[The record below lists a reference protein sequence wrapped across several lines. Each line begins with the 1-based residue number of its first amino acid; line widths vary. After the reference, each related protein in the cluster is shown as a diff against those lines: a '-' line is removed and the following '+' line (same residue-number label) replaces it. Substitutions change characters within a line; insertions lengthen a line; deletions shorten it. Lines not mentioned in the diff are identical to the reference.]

1 MSQPTVLAVDGNS
14 LLHRAFHAS
23 ARSGFRI
30 DGRPAW
36 AVRGLLSQL
45 VAAVDRVCADAVVVG
60 FDDRGNS
67 SRKKR
72 WPTYKAHRV
81 PKPETLESQLDLAV
95 VVLRA
100 PRRRSSWSR
109 PGWRRT
115 TSLASVAAQ
124 APALGART
132 VVATSDRDSFSLIDE
147 HTRMLRILNGG
158 VDASPLLDPAR
169 LAMVTGVRP
178 EQYSDLA
185 ALRGDAS
192 DNLPGVSGFGAKT
205 AVKLLTELDTAEAAF
220 ADALA
225 GGERCR
231 AAVGSAPGQ
240 DAGDPRGPGAL
251 RPQPRGHGD
260 GRDRRARPRPGAGGS
275 GVLPLDEETVR
286 SVFTRFELHVPA
298 AIRALTPQGAHPVG
312 RADLRRPAL
321 VGPRRPAVRPL
332 PQLVPS
338 APAYVQET
346 CSERLALGVTDGQGR
361 RIVAVVVTYN
371 RLPLLAAPGR
381 PAGRGPG
388 ARRGAGGRQRVDRRH
403 GRRGC
408 EDAPVSSRTLPTN
421 TGGAGGFH
429 DGLAWAVE
437 RGADLVWLMDDDGL
451 PDPDCLGRLLE
462 HPDLDFWGPVVVDE
476 DDPGP
481 AGLPDP
487 AAGRHPRRA
496 RDGRGPGGRH
506 GRRDPRRGHPLQRRA
521 RHPRPGRADRA
532 AARGVLHLGRRRRVP
547 LARQR
552 APAPGPRRWWT
563 RDRAPPER
571 GRPRHAG

>member
-23 ARSGFRI
+23 ARSGFRL

-67 SRKKR
+67 SRKKQ

-100 PRRRSSWSR
+100 LGVVVVVP
-109 PGWRRT
+109 PGLEADDV
-115 TSLASVAAQ
+115 LASVSAQ
-124 APALGART
+124 APAMGART

-192 DNLPGVSGFGAKT
+192 DNLPGVMGFGAKT
-205 AVKLLTELDTAEAAF
+205 AVKLLTDLDSAEAAF

-231 AAVGSAPGQ
+231 AAVGSARAKTLATTEARERYDLNREVMTMVATAELGLDLAERRRSRGAP
-240 DAGDPRGPGAL
+240 ARRGDRPVGVQPVRAARARRDPGA
-251 RPQPRGHGD
+251 D
-260 GRDRRARPRPGAGGS
+260 A
-275 GVLPLDEETVR
+275 
-286 SVFTRFELHVPA
+286 
-298 AIRALTPQGAHPVG
+298 QGAHPVG

-321 VGPRRPAVRPL
+321 VRPAGTAVRP
-332 PQLVPS
+332 
-338 APAYVQET
+338 A
-346 CSERLALGVTDGQGR
+346 
-361 RIVAVVVTYN
+361 
-371 RLPLLAAPGR
+371 
-381 PAGRGPG
+381 
-388 ARRGAGGRQRVDRRH
+388 
-403 GRRGC
+403 
-408 EDAPVSSRTLPTN
+408 
-421 TGGAGGFH
+421 
-429 DGLAWAVE
+429 
-437 RGADLVWLMDDDGL
+437 
-451 PDPDCLGRLLE
+451 
-462 HPDLDFWGPVVVDE
+462 
-476 DDPGP
+476 
-481 AGLPDP
+481 
-487 AAGRHPRRA
+487 
-496 RDGRGPGGRH
+496 
-506 GRRDPRRGHPLQRRA
+506 
-521 RHPRPGRADRA
+521 A
-532 AARGVLHLGRRRRVP
+532 AARAQRPGVR
-547 LARQR
+547 
-552 APAPGPRRWWT
+552 PGDAFLEHCCT
-563 RDRAPPER
+563 
-571 GRPRHAG
+571 H

>member
-23 ARSGFRI
+23 ARSGFRL

-67 SRKKR
+67 SRKRR

-95 VVLRA
+95 DVLRA
-100 PRRRSSWSR
+100 LGVVVVVP
-109 PGWRRT
+109 PGLEADDV
-115 TSLASVAAQ
+115 LASVAAQ
-124 APALGART
+124 APTLGART

-205 AVKLLTELDTAEAAF
+205 AVRLLTELDSAEAAF

-225 GGERCR
+225 GGR
-231 AAVGSAPGQ
+231 ALPCGRRGRAGQ
-240 DAGDPRGPGAL
+240 DPGDRGGQGAL
-251 RPQPRGHGD
+251 RPQPRGDGD
-260 GRDRRARPRPGAGGS
+260 GGHRRARPGPDTGCRRGRAPARRGDGALGVRPLRAARPRRDPGA
-275 GVLPLDEETVR
+275 
-286 SVFTRFELHVPA
+286 H
-298 AIRALTPQGAHPVG
+298 PQGAHPDR
-312 RADLRRPAL
+312 RADLRRPAV
-321 VGPRRPAVRPL
+321 VGTAGAAVRPAAAARAQRPGVRPGDVFCKPGDAREADGHRARSGVRRYGEPML
-332 PQLVPS
+332 ERGRMVAVPHAAWLVT
-338 APAYVQET
+338 ELRNLLDH
-346 CSERLALGVTDGQGR
+346 RLLRFPVTDDQGR

-371 RLPLLAAPGR
+371 RLALL
-381 PAGRGPG
+381 
-388 ARRGAGGRQRVDRRH
+388 QRLVTRLTAVPQLDEVLVVDNASTD
-403 GRRGC
+403 GTGSWL

-421 TGGAGGFH
+421 SGGAGGFH
-429 DGLAWAVE
+429 EGLAWAVE

-451 PDPDCLGRLLE
+451 PDEDCLARLLE
-462 HPDLDFWGPVVVDE
+462 HADLDFWGPVVVDE
-476 DDPGP
+476 GDPDRLVFPIRLAGGTRTVRQLDGGP
-481 AGLPDP
+481 
-487 AAGRHPRRA
+487 GRGVRRA
-496 RDGRGPGGRH
+496 
-506 GRRDPRRGHPLQRRA
+506 DPRRGHPVQRR
-521 RHPRPGRADRA
+521 PRDA
-532 AARGVLHLGRRRRVP
+532 
-547 LARQR
+547 
-552 APAPGPRRWWT
+552 
-563 RDRAPPER
+563 
-571 GRPRHAG
+571 